1 MTKSRRSSHRQKA
14 SSPHRGGTGARD
26 TAPRR
31 AKRGFTIDRWLLALV
46 CVAALIRLWGIH
58 DRLPDPTLG
67 INVLEDTAIEETDR
81 TTMGR
86 AWTLWKG
93 GVQPLDLNPHTGGW
107 PALSFYVTLGIQ
119 WLYRVGYAIAHPG
132 VNADRF
138 AAWVINKNAARDL
151 FLLARIIGAMI
162 GVLTVALTY
171 RLGTVVAGRLVG
183 FGAAILLA
191 LNLPHILVSQHVS
204 DPNLLALLFVLLACF
219 PMVRIARGQGSTR
232 DSAIAGAMIGLA
244 GACKYV
250 PLIVGL
256 PYLFAHPRGLRNR
269 ALWIGVLAAAV
280 ALFLAT
286 PFTFLDWKQTLRDL
300 TAQRNALFSSWV
312 GQSEFPISL
321 PTYLITTIPHAM
333 GWPAYLLSIAGCVL
347 MWGRGRAERVLV
359 GTAVVLVVINGL
371 LKAAQ
376 ERYVVL
382 AMPILCVAAAVAF
395 VAAIAWWR
403 VRAGARRPS
412 LSRAAP
418 WVVAALTL
426 GWSLP
431 ELVQIRSTLS
441 QPDTRHVARRW
452 ILQNVP
458 PDAPMVNELYG
469 AVFAPGERAFIIW
482 PFFATQV
489 PLVRPAFHPE
499 FLDGYRYIA
508 QSHGISARF
517 EADSANYPVEVA
529 YYRWLRRHAPL
540 LWSTAH
546 TKASGPRIDVRLI
559 PYPLSTRATRDSL
572 FQALMPVPN
581 HTTRL
586 ALWCLDMS
594 TLFGRMN
601 ELDRSEEWA
610 RRGLQVD
617 ARNMNGQLQ
626 IAHALTLL
634 RLRRPAEGERAAR
647 TAVTLVPDN
656 FMAHFYYGLA
666 LRDVG
671 RPEDGLAEIRKAYAM
686 SLDNRVRIQIGEL
699 LVELKRYEEAAR
711 EFEAVPAGIPER
723 SEARRDLGIVYIQ
736 HLGRRDEGIAALRE
750 AAELSQDPRD
760 VAAIKAEVARV
771 TNLPP
776 AR

>member
-1 MTKSRRSSHRQKA
+1 MTKPRRSSHRQKA
-14 SSPHRGGTGARD
+14 PAHRGGTGARD
-26 TAPRR
+26 AAPRR
-31 AKRGFTIDRWLLALV
+31 AKRRFTLDRWLLVVV
-46 CVAALIRLWGIH
+46 CVAALLRLWGVH
-58 DRLPDPTLG
+58 DRLPDPAIG
-67 INVLEDTAIEETDR
+67 INVLDDTAIEETDR

-119 WLYRVGYAIAHPG
+119 WLYRIGYAIGHPG
-132 VNADRF
+132 VDADRF
-138 AAWVINKNAARDL
+138 AAWVINQNAARDL
-151 FLLARIIGAMI
+151 FLLARIIGALI
-162 GVLTVALTY
+162 GILTVALTY
-171 RLGTVVAGRLVG
+171 RLGKVVAGRLVG
-183 FGAAILLA
+183 FGAAMLLA
-191 LNLPHILVSQHVS
+191 VNLPHILVSQHVS

-219 PMVRIARGQGSTR
+219 PMVRIARGQGVTR
-232 DSAIAGAMIGLA
+232 DSILAGAMIGLA

-250 PLIVGL
+250 PLVVGL
-256 PYLFAHPRGLRNR
+256 PFLFAHPRGLRNR
-269 ALWIGVLAAAV
+269 ALRIGVLAAAI

-300 TAQRNALFSSWV
+300 TAQRNSLFSSWV

-321 PTYLITTIPHAM
+321 PTYLITTLPHAM

-347 MWGRGRAERVLV
+347 MWQRGRAERVLV
-359 GTAVVLVVINGL
+359 GMAAVLVVVNGL

-376 ERYVVL
+376 ERYVVV

-395 VAAIAWWR
+395 ERAIAWWR
-403 VRAGARRPS
+403 ARAGARLPS
-412 LSRAAP
+412 LSRAVP
-418 WVVAALTL
+418 WAVAALAL
-426 GWSLP
+426 AWSLP

-441 QPDTRHVARRW
+441 QPDTRHAARRW

-458 PDAPMVNELYG
+458 ADAPMVNELYG
-469 AVFAPGERAFIIW
+469 AVFSPGERAFIIW

-508 QSHGISARF
+508 QSYGISARF

-529 YYRWLRRHAPL
+529 FYRWLRRHAPL
-540 LWSTAH
+540 LWSTTQ

-594 TLFGRMN
+594 NLFGRMG
-601 ELDRSEEWA
+601 ELDRAEEWA

-626 IAHALTLL
+626 IAHALSLL
-634 RLRRPAEGERAAR
+634 RLNRPVEGERAAR
-647 TAVTLVPDN
+647 TAVTLLPN
-656 FMAHFYYGLA
+656 SFMAHFYYGLA

-671 RPEDGLAEIRKAYAM
+671 RPEDGLAEVRKAYAM
-686 SLDNRVRIQIGEL
+686 SLDNRVRIQIGEF

-711 EFEAVPAGIPER
+711 EFEAVPVGIPER
-723 SEARRDLGIVYIQ
+723 AEARRDLGIVYTQ
-736 HLGRRDEGIAALRE
+736 HLGRREEGIAALRE
-750 AAELSQDPRD
+750 SAELSQDPRD
-760 VAAIKAEVARV
+760 IAAIRAEVERL
-771 TNLPP
+771 TGQRP